1 MSVEKAKEFLVKV
14 STDDGTA
21 KKARE
26 AQEASLLA
34 VARESGFDIG
44 ADDLREAMS
53 EVEMLDDL
61 AMTDTD
67 QVVGGARFT
76 GRDSVT
82 FMR

>member
-14 STDDGTA
+14 STDERMAG
-21 KKARE
+21 KARE
-26 AQEASLLA
+26 AHEASLLA
-34 VARESGFDIG
+34 VAQEFGFDIG

-61 AMTDTD
+61 DLTDTD
-67 QVVGGARFT
+67 QVVGGRRFT

-82 FMR
+82 FMK